1 MVQDVVQDENLEKSR
16 LFKMFKIVFTYLY
29 LMNT

>member
-16 LFKMFKIVFTYLY
+16 LFKMFKIVLTYL
-29 LMNT
+29 LFIS